1 MAGQGGRNVRDVRR
15 SNKSLL
21 LRHLYFHRLV
31 SRLDLSRSTGLS
43 TAAVSS
49 VVAELIEAGLVV
61 EAGAVESEGGRP
73 RILLDVAAAG
83 FQVVGVDVGET
94 HIRVERFDL
103 VLNELA
109 RVEIPVRPGRYEPGV
124 VVAEIGQGLAAV
136 GVRPGAEAGVPV
148 LGVGIGLP
156 GIVVGH
162 PESVVHCQ
170 TIGWDAVP
178 MAALM
183 RGVTD
188 LPVFID
194 NGVSTMGQAE
204 MWFGAGQGFSDT
216 VFLLIGSGIGAS
228 MTLGGV
234 SYRGSTTSAGEWG
247 HVTAEVGGRPCRC
260 GARGCLEAYIGA
272 ESVIARFREAAGL
285 GARAEERSAVSAHG
299 AASGQA
305 AGASEGETAGAFAGG
320 AINGAINGAVNDA
333 ANDAINGAAA
343 GAAGPNP
350 AADPA
355 PANEEAALLDILAA
369 LGEDPASARARA
381 ARAVLDDTALHL
393 GVGIGNL
400 INLFNPERVIVGGW
414 AGLLLAE
421 EILPRVREVA
431 REHSLRYPFSRTTL
445 ELGRLGRDAV
455 ARGAATLPVARFL
468 DAGGVLPARA
478 PAQDARAPG
487 ASPVVVHG
495 AI

>member
-1 MAGQGGRNVRDVRR
+1 MAVQGGRNVRDVRDVRR

-21 LRHLYFHRLV
+21 VRHLYFHRLI
-31 SRLDLSRSTGLS
+31 SRLDLSRATGLS
-43 TAAVSS
+43 AASVSS
-49 VVAELIEAGLVV
+49 VVAELIEGGQVV

-73 RILLDVAAAG
+73 RILLDVNAPG
-83 FQVVGVDVGET
+83 YQVVGVDVGET

-109 RVEIPVRPGRYEPGV
+109 RAEIPVVAGRYEPEA
-124 VVAEIGQGLAAV
+124 VVAEIQAGLSAV
-136 GVRPGAEAGVPV
+136 GVGVGVGVGGPGAGPGVPV

-162 PESVVHCQ
+162 PDSVVHCQ

-183 RGVTD
+183 RAVTD

-204 MWFGAGQGFSDT
+204 MWFGAGLGAADT
-216 VFLLIGSGIGAS
+216 VFLLIGSGIGSA
-228 MTLGGV
+228 MTVGGL

-247 HVTAEVGGRPCRC
+247 HVTAEVGGRRCRC

-272 ESVIARFREAAGL
+272 EAVIARFCE
-285 GARAEERSAVSAHG
+285 V
-299 AASGQA
+299 
-305 AGASEGETAGAFAGG
+305 
-320 AINGAINGAVNDA
+320 I
-333 ANDAINGAAA
+333 
-343 GAAGPNP
+343 GAAGTGSAAGT
-350 AADPA
+350 AADRAAAPA
-355 PANEEAALLDILAA
+355 PKDEETALLDILAA
-369 LGEDPASARARA
+369 AREDPASARARA
-381 ARAVLDDTALHL
+381 ARTVLDETALHL
-393 GVGIGNL
+393 GVAIGNL
-400 INLFNPERVIVGGW
+400 INLLNPERVIVGGW

-421 EILPRVREVA
+421 QILPRVREVA
-431 REHSLRYPFSRTTL
+431 REHSLRYPFSRTSI

-468 DAGGVLPARA
+468 DDGGKV
-478 PAQDARAPG
+478 
-487 ASPVVVHG
+487 PVRSLVST
-495 AI
+495 ANP